1 MSKRQN
7 LTIVAA
13 GYVLIGL
20 IAFGHCAAEARE
32 REERCIAAG
41 DSREECS
48 RGAPLRG
55 LFAGALWPLYLSW
68 ELQS

>member
-7 LTIVAA
+7 IMIGGI
-13 GYVLIGL
+13 GYALIGL
-20 IAFGHCAAEARE
+20 IAFGHCAAERRE
-32 REERCIAAG
+32 REQVCVADGGTREDCNRIAPIA
-41 DSREECS
+41 
-48 RGAPLRG
+48 G